1 MHLGVKV
8 NPALTRE
15 DLLRD
20 ARYAEEVGFHSVWL
34 SERVAVPLDK
44 PHPYSPMIDP
54 WIGLA
59 FVAAVTERVVLS
71 TSVSQI
77 ALRPPVLMAR
87 ELATIDRLSNGR
99 LVVGAGAGWVQ
110 EEFTTTDV
118 DFDTRGG
125 RLNEFIPLLRH
136 LWTKPDEPW
145 NGKHFKVPAAG
156 IVAPL
161 TPGGPPIYI
170 GASGPAGLRRV
181 AKLGDGYIAVGMQP
195 AMLANMRT
203 TVLGMRESFGR
214 TGSFPVWAQVV
225 PPESVEDAE
234 RLVAEHADA
243 GADGLILATPLADA
257 TGFPKDEAVTNK
269 LLELTKNTA

>member
-20 ARYAEEVGFHSVWL
+20 ARYAEDSGFHSVWL

-44 PHPYSPMIDP
+44 PHPYAPMIDP

-59 FVAAVTERVVLS
+59 FVAAATERVMLS

-99 LVVGAGAGWVQ
+99 VMVGAGAGWVE
-110 EEFTTTDV
+110 EEFTTTEV

-136 LWTKPDEPW
+136 LWTKPDEAW

-156 IVAPL
+156 IVSPL

-170 GASGPAGLRRV
+170 GASSPTGLKRV

-195 AMLANMRT
+195 QMLANIRN

-214 TGSFPVWAQVV
+214 TGPFPVWAQVV
-225 PPESVEDAE
+225 PPETLDDAE
-234 RLVAEHADA
+234 RLVSEHAEA
-243 GADGLILATPLADA
+243 GADGLILATPLANE
-257 TGFPKDEAVTNK
+257 TGFPKDEAITQK
-269 LLELTKNTA
+269 LLDLTKSAS